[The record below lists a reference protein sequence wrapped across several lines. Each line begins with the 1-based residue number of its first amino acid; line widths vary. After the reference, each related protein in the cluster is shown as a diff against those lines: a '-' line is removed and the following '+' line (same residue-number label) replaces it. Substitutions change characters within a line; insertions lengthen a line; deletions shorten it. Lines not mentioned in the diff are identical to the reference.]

1 MHKKKLRFF
10 TIWTFMI
17 LLVFSSF
24 IYVKKN
30 TDRKIVKLM
39 VGTPVETSYCIVEGT
54 FPGKTIFV
62 IGGTHGDEI
71 AGWKA
76 AEQLKKMKAP
86 KSGTLIILSP
96 ANAPGCKNNQRNVE
110 PYRDLNRS
118 FPGDK
123 NRDLTDQLAS
133 SIYKTILETSPD
145 LVIDLHEAY
154 REKGNRDF
162 LGNSI
167 IFTDLTGIEELVSY
181 IIEETQSGALC
192 TKPFSYYG
200 PAPVGSLNYEVTQ
213 GLHIPVITIET
224 SKEDPLK
231 ERINNH
237 IQLVKKSLEVLQEL

>member
-96 ANAPGCKNNQRNVE
+96 ANAPGCKN
-110 PYRDLNRS
+110 
-118 FPGDK
+118 
-123 NRDLTDQLAS
+123 
-133 SIYKTILETSPD
+133 
-145 LVIDLHEAY
+145 
-154 REKGNRDF
+154 
-162 LGNSI
+162 
-167 IFTDLTGIEELVSY
+167 
-181 IIEETQSGALC
+181 
-192 TKPFSYYG
+192 
-200 PAPVGSLNYEVTQ
+200 
-213 GLHIPVITIET
+213 
-224 SKEDPLK
+224 
-231 ERINNH
+231 
-237 IQLVKKSLEVLQEL
+237 